1 MGKYSEQFEALSE
14 PWKRELRSR
23 AQAAVE
29 RIRAKKKGHTEVFP
43 FVREQMAGLRVP
55 PDMSYGQILGMMKA
69 LVHLG
74 LNDNMPPAQRTVR
87 VMNNGDVEFEEFRKT
102 ESARTLEI
110 LSQEYLESYLAE
122 ERERGVDQEALDDI
136 GY

>member
-1 MGKYSEQFEALSE
+1 MGKYAEQFETLSE

-29 RIRAKKKGHTEVFP
+29 RIRAKKKGHNDVFP
-43 FVREQMAGLRVP
+43 FVREQMAGLKLP
-55 PDMSYGQILGMMKA
+55 TDIPYGQALGMMKA

-74 LNDNMPPAQRTVR
+74 LNDNMPPAERTVR
-87 VMNNGDVEFEEFRKT
+87 VMDNGDVEFEEFRKT
-102 ESARTLEI
+102 EAARTLEI

-122 ERERGVDQEALDDI
+122 ERERGVDQEALKDI